1 MKAKGRKEFVNPL
14 IDIVDRYPDW
24 YDNALG

>member
-14 IDIVDRYPDW
+14 IDTVDRDPDW